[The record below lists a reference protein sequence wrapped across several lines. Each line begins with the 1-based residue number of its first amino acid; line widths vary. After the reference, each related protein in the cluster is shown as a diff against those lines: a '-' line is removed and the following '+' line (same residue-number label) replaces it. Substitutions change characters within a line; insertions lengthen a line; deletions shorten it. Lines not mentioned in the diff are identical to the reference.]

1 VGTPRFV
8 DPHYKEN
15 LQHIVKVDVYSFGVL
30 LLVLVSGEEDVIQL
44 VKRAKQP

>member
-1 VGTPRFV
+1 MGTPRFV